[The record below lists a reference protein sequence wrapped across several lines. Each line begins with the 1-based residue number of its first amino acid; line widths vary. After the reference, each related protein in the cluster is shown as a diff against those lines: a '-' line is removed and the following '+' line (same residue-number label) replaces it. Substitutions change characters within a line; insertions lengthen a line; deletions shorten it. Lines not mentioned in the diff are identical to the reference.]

1 MYYRYVLRHR
11 FIRTG
16 VTAMKKAR
24 LAAESL
30 ADRLDLPQDA
40 LLGSGKLT
48 VAAGRQVFIENH
60 CGILEYGT
68 ERICVAFDRGMVVI
82 NGAGLELVAMSGRE
96 LIIKGRLHSLEWE

>member
-1 MYYRYVLRHR
+1 
-11 FIRTG
+11 
-16 VTAMKKAR
+16 MKKAR

-30 ADRLDLPQDA
+30 ADRLDLPQA

-68 ERICVAFDRGMVVI
+68 ERICVAFDRGRVVI

-96 LIIKGRLHSLEWE
+96 LIIRGRLQSLEWE

>member
-1 MYYRYVLRHR
+1 
-11 FIRTG
+11 
-16 VTAMKKAR
+16 MKKAR

-60 CGILEYGT
+60 CGILNTARSAYVLRST
-68 ERICVAFDRGMVVI
+68 A
-82 NGAGLELVAMSGRE
+82 AG
-96 LIIKGRLHSLEWE
+96 SL

>member
-1 MYYRYVLRHR
+1 
-11 FIRTG
+11 
-16 VTAMKKAR
+16 MKKAR
-24 LAAESL
+24 LAAESI

-68 ERICVAFDRGMVVI
+68 ERICVAFDRGRVVI
-82 NGAGLELVAMSGRE
+82 NGAGLELVAMSGKE
-96 LIIKGRLHSLEWE
+96 LIIRGRLQSLEWE

>member
-1 MYYRYVLRHR
+1 
-11 FIRTG
+11 
-16 VTAMKKAR
+16 MKKAR

-48 VAAGRQVFIENH
+48 VAAGRRVFIENH

-68 ERICVAFDRGMVVI
+68 ERISVAFDRGRVVI
-82 NGAGLELVAMSGRE
+82 NGAGLELVAMSRKE
-96 LIIKGRLHSLEWE
+96 LIIRGRLQSLEWE

>member
-1 MYYRYVLRHR
+1 
-11 FIRTG
+11 
-16 VTAMKKAR
+16 MKKAR

-68 ERICVAFDRGMVVI
+68 ERICVAFDRGRGRYKRG
-82 NGAGLELVAMSGRE
+82 GAGACGDERE
-96 LIIKGRLHSLEWE
+96 RAYHKGKASFAGMGVT

>member
-48 VAAGRQVFIENH
+48 VTAGRQVFIENH

-68 ERICVAFDRGMVVI
+68 ERICVAFDRGRVVI
-82 NGAGLELVAMSGRE
+82 NGTGLELVAMSGRE

>member
-1 MYYRYVLRHR
+1 
-11 FIRTG
+11 
-16 VTAMKKAR
+16 MKKAR

-30 ADRLDLPQDA
+30 ADRLDLPQ
-40 LLGSGKLT
+40 
-48 VAAGRQVFIENH
+48 AAGRQVFIENH

-68 ERICVAFDRGMVVI
+68 ERICVAFDRGRVVI

>member
-68 ERICVAFDRGMVVI
+68 ERI
-82 NGAGLELVAMSGRE
+82 
-96 LIIKGRLHSLEWE
+96 

>member
-1 MYYRYVLRHR
+1 
-11 FIRTG
+11 
-16 VTAMKKAR
+16 MKKAR

-68 ERICVAFDRGMVVI
+68 ERICVAFDRGRVVI
-82 NGAGLELVAMSGRE
+82 NGAELVAMSGRE

>member
-1 MYYRYVLRHR
+1 
-11 FIRTG
+11 
-16 VTAMKKAR
+16 MKKAR

-30 ADRLDLPQDA
+30 ADSMGDANDLRKSVTIC
-40 LLGSGKLT
+40 GSGKLT

-68 ERICVAFDRGMVVI
+68 ERICVAFDRGRVVI

>member
-1 MYYRYVLRHR
+1 
-11 FIRTG
+11 
-16 VTAMKKAR
+16 MKKAR

-68 ERICVAFDRGMVVI
+68 ERICVAFDQI
-82 NGAGLELVAMSGRE
+82 GRA
-96 LIIKGRLHSLEWE
+96 HV